1 MGCFKF
7 IKSKVLTFNALS
19 RQEHLLFFRS
29 LFLLP
34 IVAFSLQLWGM
45 QSTQKFLAQISQ
57 KTILSSTVATSLLL
71 AKTTSTMVNLAARYS
86 PLWGNCLKKSLV
98 LWYLL
103 RCQGIM
109 SELRIGVRRENGEFQ
124 AHAWIEHAGVVLND
138 TPYVYQQ
145 FTTFAQAIE
154 VKT

>member
-1 MGCFKF
+1 MGYFKF
-7 IKSKVLTFNALS
+7 IKSKILTFNALS
-19 RQEHLLFFRS
+19 RQEHLIFFQS

-34 IVAFSLQLWGM
+34 IIAFSLKLWGM
-45 QSTQKFLAQISQ
+45 QSTQTFLAQISQ
-57 KTILSSTVATSLLL
+57 KTISSTVATPLPL
-71 AKTTSTMVNLAARYS
+71 AKTTSTMVNLAATYS

-103 RCQGIM
+103 RCQGIT
-109 SELRIGVRRENGEFQ
+109 SELRIGVRKENGEFQ

-138 TPYVYQQ
+138 TPYVHQQ

-154 VKT
+154 AKL